1 MFKFSPWFFASG
13 IWRESGERAILT
25 SVLDGPVS
33 GTRFAL
39 VPAQDFAVLVAPTP
53 SEQNRIR
60 LLAVERLEL
69 E

>member
-1 MFKFSPWFFASG
+1 VTSPLYEQYVFS
-13 IWRESGERAILT
+13 L
-25 SVLDGPVS
+25 VS

-39 VPAQDFAVLVAPTP
+39 VPAQDLAVLVAPTL
-53 SEQNRIR
+53 SEQNCIR